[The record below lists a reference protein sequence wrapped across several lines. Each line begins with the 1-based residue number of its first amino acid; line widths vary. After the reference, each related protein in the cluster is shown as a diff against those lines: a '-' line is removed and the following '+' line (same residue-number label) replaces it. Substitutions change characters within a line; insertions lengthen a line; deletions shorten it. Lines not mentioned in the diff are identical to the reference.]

1 MALAQLDG
9 ITDRRREK
17 QQIPVVGCPF
27 NLERVSSLRT
37 ANGDSP
43 NASRLTRRVNLIH
56 LLFF

>member
-27 NLERVSSLRT
+27 NLE
-37 ANGDSP
+37 
-43 NASRLTRRVNLIH
+43 
-56 LLFF
+56 